1 MRETKSRAPLVL
13 MEQVI
18 MVLVFAMAAAFC
30 VQAFALSGKTSRA
43 LEKRDHAMN
52 VSQTLAETVKACE
65 GDLKQVQNVLGGE
78 IQKDGIALF
87 YDADWEPVPEKGA
100 AVYQAAFVEEEK
112 QQFCRKGQVTVEE
125 CESGKELYSLPAA
138 WQEGRTDE

>member
-78 IQKDGIALF
+78 IQKDGVALF
-87 YDADWEPVPEKGA
+87 YNADWEPVPEKGA